1 MTSFCSSPGV
11 PPAAGGAE
19 LPYVAREASKGP
31 RAANGSRLLAA
42 EAARN
47 EGSCGGASAPA
58 LMRCSALRSAG
69 GGIAARKLPRR
80 RGARAGRAAL
90 RRYSSTSQARERGLV
105 SREAA
110 RRPTRRERYSAQVG
124 PPALHAEPPLRTGG
138 VTRGAACRA
147 AAHASKATGLLVVLT
162 AHTKASRH
170 AAGASYVAP
179 LLP

>member
-19 LPYVAREASKGP
+19 LPCAAREASKGP

-90 RRYSSTSQARERGLV
+90 RRYSSTSQARERGVV

-110 RRPTRRERYSAQVG
+110 RRPTRRERYAAQVG
-124 PPALHAEPPLRTGG
+124 PPALHAEPLLRTGG
-138 VTRGAACRA
+138 VTRSRVLSGGSRKQGAGSIAVLAARYRRPEAQRRALCRP
-147 AAHASKATGLLVVLT
+147 
-162 AHTKASRH
+162 
-170 AAGASYVAP
+170 P
-179 LLP
+179 LP